1 MSLSRLQITIP
12 NGLAEISG
20 VVDAL
25 HNFSLQYSLSNE
37 VDFALQ
43 LAAEEVLSNII
54 LYGFPNGGSHTIL
67 MDVHTN
73 GNKVSMLV
81 QDEGIPF
88 NPLEQAPPK
97 KPQTL
102 EEMKIGGLGIHL
114 VRNSMDEISY
124 SREDGRNKLYLTKR
138 L

>member
-1 MSLSRLQITIP
+1 MTPHRLQLTIP

-25 HNFSLQYSLSNE
+25 HNFSLQSNLPNDI
-37 VDFALQ
+37 DFALQ
-43 LAAEEVLSNII
+43 LVAEEVLSNII

-73 GNKVSMLV
+73 GSEVSMLV
-81 QDEGIPF
+81 QDEGVPF
-88 NPLEQAPPK
+88 NPLDQPAPVRPVS
-97 KPQTL
+97 L

-114 VRNSMDEISY
+114 VRNSMDEVTY
-124 SREDGRNKLYLTKR
+124 RREDGRNTLYLTKR